1 MSLHIQL
8 TVRKLMYSGFVKARF
23 TYSSLLAG
31 IPPLS
36 LRSRA
41 RNQTNQTFRL
51 GSASH
56 YFFYLRGT
64 VGVISIVTL
73 HAKMAMS
80 DLQRL
85 KKQNMDIL
93 FIFDQTKLLGVPL

>member
-80 DLQRL
+80 DLQRFKETKTL
-85 KKQNMDIL
+85 
-93 FIFDQTKLLGVPL
+93 IFYSYLIRQSF

>member
-73 HAKMAMS
+73 HAKLTMS
-80 DLQRL
+80 DLQRF
-85 KKQNMDIL
+85 KETKTW
-93 FIFDQTKLLGVPL
+93 IFYSYLIRQSF